1 MTHVVI
7 TGAGSG
13 IGEATARR
21 LAKRGFSM
29 SLFGRNI
36 DSLKRVAEDTNSK
49 FFKVDVTNEE
59 EVKEGLKEAVSANGE
74 ISILINNAGAAE
86 SAPLSKTDRK
96 LWDRM
101 LGVNLTGVYLCT
113 RESLIYLTQDGLIL
127 NISSTAGLTGYK
139 YVTAYCAAKHGVIGF
154 SKALSEEFKGTKRRV
169 NVICPGY
176 TDTALFRD
184 SIKKTSEK
192 TGRSEEEI
200 KKEFLKNAK
209 LITPDDVAKVVE
221 NFCDE
226 KVLNGEVKVV
236 GDF

>member
-1 MTHVVI
+1 MTHVII

-21 LAKRGFSM
+21 LAKRGFSL
-29 SLFGRNI
+29 SLFGRNEVA
-36 DSLKRVAEDTNSK
+36 LERVAKDTNAK
-49 FFKVDVTNEE
+49 IFKVDVTNDE
-59 EVKEGLKEAVSANGE
+59 EVKEGFKSAVSANGE

-86 SAPLSKTDRK
+86 SAPLSKTDRT

-101 LGVNLTGVYLCT
+101 IGVNLTGVYLCT
-113 RESLIYLTQDGLIL
+113 RESLSYLSQDGLIL
-127 NISSTAGLTGYK
+127 NISSTAGLAGYK

-184 SIKKTSEK
+184 SVKNASKK

-200 KKEFLKNAK
+200 KKEFLNSAR
-209 LITPDDVAKVVE
+209 LISPDDVAKVVE
-221 NFCDE
+221 KFCDNNE
-226 KVLNGEVKVV
+226 LIGEIEVI